1 MGGLLEITGGGR
13 GGENFSGHNFFFFSS
28 LVRMIFFLALH
39 EFIFFPY
46 IIVFLGGGGELPR
59 KHLLTDRTTY
69 LNTYLPF

>member
-46 IIVFLGGGGELPR
+46 IIVFLGGGGNCHENTYSPTELP
-59 KHLLTDRTTY
+59 T
-69 LNTYLPF
+69 